1 MENYWT
7 SNKSINGLRHF
18 VLVNETKEKG
28 NISFLMVSVL
38 DSEINLK
45 TTYEELINS
54 GNWHKGWI
62 NLSKHQSITEEYVN
76 YKSIYKREGIDEIFI
91 NEDSLFNIETIRLPE
106 IEILLNYEVKTGNPI
121 VAVVM
126 RAPAKIKKGR
136 KG

>member
-1 MENYWT
+1 MEKFWT
-7 SNKSINGLRHF
+7 SNKTINGLRHF

-28 NISFLMVSVL
+28 IISFLMVSVL

-76 YKSIYKREGIDEIFI
+76 YKSINKGKGIDEIFI
-91 NEDSLFNIETIRLPE
+91 NEDSLEYKHKRK
-106 IEILLNYEVKTGNPI
+106 ILLDEIRNEYKKISRENSEGD
-121 VAVVM
+121 
-126 RAPAKIKKGR
+126 IKK
-136 KG
+136 K

>member
-38 DSEINLK
+38 DSEINLT

-54 GNWHKGWI
+54 GNWQKGWI
-62 NLSKHQSITEEYVN
+62 NLPKLQSITEEYSA
-76 YKSIYKREGIDEIFI
+76 YKSSKKEEGIDEIFI
-91 NEDSLFNIETIRLPE
+91 NENSLFYIS
-106 IEILLNYEVKTGNPI
+106 
-121 VAVVM
+121 
-126 RAPAKIKKGR
+126 
-136 KG
+136 